1 MLSTTLMCGNSSKC
15 WKTMPIWA
23 RRRVRLV
30 FGSPTE
36 MPLTSTSP
44 RWNGSSPLTVLIKVL
59 LPEPEGPHTTTT
71 SPLFTAAEQSFST
84 CTGPYHL
91 LTSFIS
97 IIAMTAPSRSRA
109 LPARNRQPELEPLH
123 EARQAEA
130 DREIDDR
137 DEQVHLD
144 QAAVPLGDLRG
155 GAEEIGDREHVDE
168 RGVLEQDDGLRE
180 QYRQHVPERL
190 REHDLPHRL
199 PVGEAERIPGP
210 HLAAR
215 DRLDPGPH
223 DLAVVG
229 GLEHHEGNQ
238 RGQER
243 PDLDRARRAEQPA
256 ADPGHEEVEPEDHEH
271 ERRRAH
277 DVHVGAGYGGKRAVA
292 RQPHHRQ
299 QGPEDDPADHG
310 QRGERE
316 REGHALP
323 EHVGCGAPDD
333 VPVEAGEHVQCPA
346 CGIAVPGPISPG
358 TASRFS
364 SQRIRITTS
373 RLRTM

>member
-1 MLSTTLMCGNSSKC
+1 MKITRVATRRANPISWVTTIIVMPSFASPVMTSSTSEIISGPSADVGSSKSIASGSIASARAIATRCCSPPESCPGYFAACCVSPTRSRSFIDRAVASSRERPRTRTWPRLMLSTTLMCGNSSKC

-109 LPARNRQPELEPLH
+109 LPARNRQPELELLH
-123 EARQAEA
+123 EARHAEA
-130 DREIDDR
+130 DREIDRR

-144 QAAVPLGDLRG
+144 QAAVSLGDLRG

-168 RGVLEQDDGLRE
+168 RGVLEQDDGLR
-180 QYRQHVPERL
+180 Q
-190 REHDLPHRL
+190 EHR
-199 PVGEAERIPGP
+199 
-210 HLAAR
+210 
-215 DRLDPGPH
+215 
-223 DLAVVG
+223 
-229 GLEHHEGNQ
+229 
-238 RGQER
+238 
-243 PDLDRARRAEQPA
+243 
-256 ADPGHEEVEPEDHEH
+256 
-271 ERRRAH
+271 
-277 DVHVGAGYGGKRAVA
+277 
-292 RQPHHRQ
+292 
-299 QGPEDDPADHG
+299 
-310 QRGERE
+310 
-316 REGHALP
+316 
-323 EHVGCGAPDD
+323 
-333 VPVEAGEHVQCPA
+333 
-346 CGIAVPGPISPG
+346 
-358 TASRFS
+358 
-364 SQRIRITTS
+364 
-373 RLRTM
+373 